1 MKNVWIM
8 NHYATEMYINEGGRH
23 YWFAKYLS
31 KSGYSPLIISASTLH
46 TVDAQITKTRNRI
59 VNRSDKEVPFVFVK
73 SSSYKGNGLSR
84 LKNMISFYVNLML
97 SYKEIMKIYGKPD
110 IIYASSVHPL
120 TIVAG
125 IKIANRLNVPVVSEI
140 RDLWPEAI
148 FAFDRAKEKSILGR
162 LLVLGEKW
170 MYKKSNSIIFLKEGD
185 HQYLVERGWTI
196 EQGGPID
203 LQRVH
208 YINNGIDLH
217 QYFSQIES
225 TELYDEDLKSELFK
239 VIYVGA
245 IRPVNNLEKIVDA
258 AIALRNEDRI
268 KFLIYGDGSERER
281 LESIITSE
289 GLNNIVFKGQVKKEM
304 IPYILSKS
312 SLNILNYSQ
321 TKYNWERGSS
331 SNKLF
336 EYMASGKPIL
346 STVKMGYS
354 IIEKYN
360 CGIELSNPSGVD
372 IAKAIIAMFEQPK
385 AQLES
390 FGINGQLGA
399 RDFDFK
405 SLTIKLAKVFEGL

>member
-1 MKNVWIM
+1 M